1 MATDTET
8 TNDVDQHL
16 DQLRVLLRSLKAQFG
31 DEILNR
37 EVRLILSETAGG
49 SALIEGTD
57 RFDLMIEEAEKERV
71 KEAHRASSGGQ
82 RGQAAWEKAL
92 ERASGG
98 PSREQGQG
106 RDSRSQA
113 EFERVKRL
121 LGG

>member
-8 TNDVDQHL
+8 TEDVDQHL

-37 EVRLILSETAGG
+37 EVRLILGETAGG
-49 SALIEGTD
+49 SALIQGSD
-57 RFDLMIEEAEKERV
+57 RFDLMIEAAAKERDR
-71 KEAHRASSGGQ
+71 EAHRTSSGQ

-98 PSREQGQG
+98 SSREQGQG

-113 EFERVKRL
+113 EFDRVKRL